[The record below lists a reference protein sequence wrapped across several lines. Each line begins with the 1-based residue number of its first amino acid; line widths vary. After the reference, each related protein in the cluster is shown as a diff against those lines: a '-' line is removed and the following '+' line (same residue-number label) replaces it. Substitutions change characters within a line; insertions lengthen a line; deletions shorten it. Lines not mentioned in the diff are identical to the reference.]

1 MSTIENTK
9 IKSELILTND
19 ENFENFETIPL
30 IKTSNSNT
38 GGKLTPEQKK
48 LLKGYKDKSFIVS
61 ILAKRSY
68 EFFSTIKSFVNVPL
82 ILSST
87 SLAILNSASLTGEQM
102 KIPNIIINS
111 ITGLTLAMISNFKIT
126 EKVTVFKNVSSK
138 MNKLNHRIEEA
149 IINDIDTNLNK
160 DKMLIFIKEYEAL
173 VESLDYQFPTS
184 IKKKVYFKY
193 KDSGLKLPNALIGFD
208 DIAIT
213 DLNANNFNGLDSV

>member
-1 MSTIENTK
+1 MSLENTK
-9 IKSELILTND
+9 IKSELIISD
-19 ENFENFETIPL
+19 AENFETVPL
-30 IKTSNSNT
+30 MKINNSNVEE
-38 GGKLTPEQKK
+38 KLTVEQKK
-48 LLKGYKDKSFIVS
+48 LLKGYKDKSLIVA

-126 EKVTVFKNVSSK
+126 EKVTVFQNVSTK

-149 IINDIDTNLNK
+149 MINDIDGLNK
-160 DKMLIFIKEYEAL
+160 DKMSMFIKEYEAL
-173 VESLDYQFPTS
+173 VESLDYPFPTS
-184 IKKKVYFKY
+184 IKKKVYRRY

-213 DLNANNFNGLDSV
+213 HLNADNFNGLDSV

>member
-1 MSTIENTK
+1 MSLHNTEL
-9 IKSELILTND
+9 KSDII
-19 ENFENFETIPL
+19 FENNAETFDTVPI
-30 IKTSNSNT
+30 INNKVQ
-38 GGKLTPEQKK
+38 GLTPEQKN
-48 LLKGYKDKSFIVS
+48 LLKGYKDKSLIVS

-87 SLAILNSASLTGEQM
+87 SLAIFNSASLTGEQM

-111 ITGLTLAMISNFKIT
+111 VTGLTLAMISNFKIT
-126 EKVTVFKNVSSK
+126 EKVTIFQNVAVK

-149 IINDIDTNLNK
+149 IINNDETLNK
-160 DKMLIFIKEYEAL
+160 DKMSMFIKEYEAL

-184 IKKKVYFKY
+184 IKKKVYVKY

-208 DIAIT
+208 DIGIT

>member
-1 MSTIENTK
+1 MLQETK
-9 IKSELILTND
+9 IKSELIITDN
-19 ENFENFETIPL
+19 ENFETVPL
-30 IKTSNSNT
+30 IKTNNSNM
-38 GGKLTPEQKK
+38 GEKLTLDQKK
-48 LLKGYKDKSFIVS
+48 LLKGYKDKSFIVA

-87 SLAILNSASLTGEQM
+87 SLAIFNSASLTGEQM

-111 ITGLTLAMISNFKIT
+111 VTGLTLAMISNFKIT
-126 EKVTVFKNVSSK
+126 EKVTIFQNVAVK

-149 IINDIDTNLNK
+149 IINNDETLNK
-160 DKMLIFIKEYEAL
+160 DKMSMFIKEYEAL

-184 IKKKVYFKY
+184 IKKKVYVKY

-208 DIAIT
+208 DIGIT